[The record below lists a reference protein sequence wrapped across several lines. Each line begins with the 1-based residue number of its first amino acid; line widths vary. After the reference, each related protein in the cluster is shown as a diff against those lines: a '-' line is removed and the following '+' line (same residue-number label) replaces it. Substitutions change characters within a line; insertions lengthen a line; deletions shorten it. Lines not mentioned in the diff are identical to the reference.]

1 MCIRDSSVSA
11 QGIGTI
17 EYLWSNGSSDTLI
30 TSLDT
35 GSYSLVITEING
47 CSSNFDFPVIEP
59 SSLSAEAFVLSD
71 FNGNNISCFGENDG
85 SVYTSYT
92 GGVGN
97 YSVEWIPGLQS
108 TDTVY
113 NLVAG
118 IYTATVIDSNNCETQ
133 AIVELIQPDS
143 LDLTLSPTNI
153 SCFGGDDGILDLT
166 VSGGVPDYIYDWST
180 GEVDEDI
187 DTLTAGDYTVFVTD
201 LNGCL
206 DSISTTLTE
215 PIAPVS
221 LEESHVDVGCFGES
235 TGSIDVSV
243 AGGTPPYTYLW
254 SNSATTEDLSD

>member
-1 MCIRDSSVSA
+1 MS
-11 QGIGTI
+11 
-17 EYLWSNGSSDTLI
+17 EEP
-30 TSLDT
+30 LDHK
-35 GSYSLVITEING
+35 
-47 CSSNFDFPVIEP
+47 
-59 SSLSAEAFVLSD
+59 
-71 FNGNNISCFGENDG
+71 
-85 SVYTSYT
+85 
-92 GGVGN
+92 

-254 SNSATTEDLSD
+254 SNSATTEDLSDLIAGTYSLTVTDSLGCTEFLSVDISEPLAPLSVILSPVDVLCTGDSTGSIDALVSGGTASYTYLLSLIHI